1 MTGLELPAERRL
13 CYAFS
18 IIIYLS
24 VQMRLAWI
32 LVGIFLALSTPARAD
47 TAQDIFV
54 NARDAYKAHNEL
66 ALALDAQQL
75 QAQNYVLAPYADYW
89 LILLRLSQTDNTA
102 MQTFL
107 NRYADLPFT
116 DRVRTEWLKQLG
128 KRQDWQTFFDELPRL
143 QKEDTA
149 VTCYALEGRSQQGDN
164 SGLEEGKEL
173 WLSTVDQ
180 PDNCNAVFDRML
192 KTDVLKADDIWARF
206 RLALQD
212 GKVALAK
219 STIQH
224 LPKFEITSLKL
235 LDRVNDNPQH
245 ALDKKIISAKTRYG
259 RELNMYAVERLSRSQ
274 PDTALAAWKKLE
286 PDFDVDSRSYLW
298 GRLALYAARRHEPTA
313 LDWYTRAGDTSLD
326 NEQLAW
332 KARAAMRALNWP
344 KVQSVIADMPP
355 DMQDQSVWRYWKARA
370 LKEQKQI
377 PAANAILVQLA
388 QERSYYGLLGQEELG
403 EAISEPPEFYKASDD
418 EVKAIQ
424 NMPAI
429 QRALELQRVDLR
441 WESRTEWSWA
451 IRNFDDKQL
460 IAAAE
465 LASRQEWYD
474 LAIIT
479 ADKTTLTHDFTLRY
493 PTPYRDTMKA
503 YAREQNLDEAWVY
516 GLIRQ
521 ESRFISNA
529 KSGVGA
535 SGLMQ
540 VMPATA
546 KWIAKRLGLGAYKHS
561 MIDQLDTNIQLGTYY
576 MRHVLDEMGGQAL
589 LATAAYNAGPG
600 RARRW
605 AADQPLEGAIYAE
618 TIPFAETRNYVQ
630 KVMGN
635 AYFYANR
642 LGLKLQS
649 LKQRLGRV
657 AGTAVTIS
665 NAEPSGDA
673 LNGEEKEQQPQ

>member
-224 LPKFEITSLKL
+224 LPKFEIASLKL

-313 LDWYTRAGDTSLD
+313 LDWYARAGDTSLD

-441 WESRTEWSWA
+441 WESRTEWSWT

-493 PTPYRDTMKA
+493 PTPYRDMMKA
-503 YAREQNLDEAWVY
+503 YAREQDLDEAWVY

-657 AGTAVTIS
+657 AGTMVTIS

-673 LNGEEKEQQPQ
+673 LSGEEKEQQPQ

>member
-1 MTGLELPAERRL
+1 
-13 CYAFS
+13 
-18 IIIYLS
+18 
-24 VQMRLAWI
+24 MRLAWM
-32 LVGIFLALSTPARAD
+32 LVGIFLAVSAPARAD
-47 TAQDIFV
+47 TAQDIFA
-54 NARDAYKAHNEL
+54 NAREAYKAHNEL

-89 LILLRLSQTDNTA
+89 LILLRLSQADNTT
-102 MQTFL
+102 MQAFL
-107 NRYADLPFT
+107 NRYADLPFAE
-116 DRVRTEWLKQLG
+116 RVRTEWLKQLG
-128 KRQDWQTFFDELPRL
+128 KHQDWQTFFDEQPRL
-143 QKEDTA
+143 QKEDMA
-149 VTCYALEGRSQQGDN
+149 VTCYAVEGRAQQGDN
-164 SGLEEGKEL
+164 SGLEEARAL

-180 PDNCNAVFDRML
+180 PDSCNAVFDRMF
-192 KTDVLKADDIWARF
+192 KADVLKTDDIWARF

-212 GKVALAK
+212 GKIALAK
-219 STIQH
+219 SIIQR
-224 LPKFEITSLKL
+224 LPNFEITSLKL
-235 LDRVNDNPQH
+235 LDRVNDNPQR
-245 ALDKKIISAKTRYG
+245 ALDKKIISAKTHYG

-274 PDTALAAWKKLE
+274 LDAALAAWKKLE

-298 GRLALYAARRHEPTA
+298 GRLALYAARRHEPSALDWFARAGETA
-313 LDWYTRAGDTSLD
+313 LDK
-326 NEQLAW
+326 EQLAW
-332 KARAAMRALNWP
+332 KARAAMRVLNWP

-355 DMQDQSVWRYWKARA
+355 DMQDEAVWRYWKARA

-377 PAANAILVQLA
+377 PAANVILVQLA
-388 QERSYYGLLGQEELG
+388 HERSYYGLLGQEELG
-403 EAISEPPEFYKASDD
+403 EVISEPPEFYKASDD

-429 QRALELQRVDLR
+429 QRALELQHVDLR
-441 WESRTEWSWA
+441 WESRTEWAWA
-451 IRNFDDKQL
+451 IRDFDDRQL
-460 IAAAE
+460 IAAAD
-465 LASRQEWYD
+465 LAFRQEWYD

-493 PTPYRDTMKA
+493 PTPYRDMMKA
-503 YAREQNLDEAWVY
+503 YAREQGLDEAWIY

-529 KSGVGA
+529 KSGAGA

-546 KWIAKRLGLGAYKHS
+546 KWIAKRLGLGAYKHG
-561 MIDQLDTNIQLGTYY
+561 MVDQLDTNIQLGTYY

-605 AADQPLEGAIYAE
+605 AAEQPLEGAIYAE

-630 KVMGN
+630 KVMSN

-657 AGTAVTIS
+657 AGTVVTIS
-665 NAEPSGDA
+665 NAEPSSDA
-673 LNGEEKEQQPQ
+673 LNGEEIEPQPQ

>member
-1 MTGLELPAERRL
+1 
-13 CYAFS
+13 
-18 IIIYLS
+18 
-24 VQMRLAWI
+24 MRLAWI

-89 LILLRLSQTDNTA
+89 LILLRLSQADNAA

-107 NRYADLPFT
+107 NRYADLPFA

-212 GKVALAK
+212 GKLALAK
-219 STIQH
+219 STIQR
-224 LPKFEITSLKL
+224 LPKFEIASLKL

-313 LDWYTRAGDTSLD
+313 LDWYARAGDTSLD

-479 ADKTTLTHDFTLRY
+479 ADKTTQTHDFTLRY
-493 PTPYRDTMKA
+493 PTPYRDMMKA
-503 YAREQNLDEAWVY
+503 YAREQDLDEAWVY

-529 KSGVGA
+529 KSGAGA

-657 AGTAVTIS
+657 AGTMVTIS

-673 LNGEEKEQQPQ
+673 LSGEEKEQQPQ

>member
-1 MTGLELPAERRL
+1 
-13 CYAFS
+13 
-18 IIIYLS
+18 
-24 VQMRLAWI
+24 MRLAWM

-89 LILLRLSQTDNTA
+89 LILLRLTQADNAA

-107 NRYADLPFT
+107 NRYADLPFA

-164 SGLEEGKEL
+164 LGLEEGKEL
-173 WLSTVDQ
+173 WLSTADQ

-192 KTDVLKADDIWARF
+192 KTEVLKADDIWARF

-224 LPKFEITSLKL
+224 LPKFEIASLKL

-286 PDFDVDSRSYLW
+286 PDFDVESRSYLW

-313 LDWYTRAGDTSLD
+313 LDWYARAGDTSLD

-493 PTPYRDTMKA
+493 PTPYRDMMKA
-503 YAREQNLDEAWVY
+503 YAREQDLDEAWVY

-657 AGTAVTIS
+657 AGTMVTIS

-673 LNGEEKEQQPQ
+673 LSGEEKEQQPQ